1 MGVERIAGQM
11 SMISEFLISLGVGEG
26 CGGGGRGKGGG
37 VREGWDVG
45 GGVRL

>member
-1 MGVERIAGQM
+1 
-11 SMISEFLISLGVGEG
+11 MISEFLISLGVGEG